1 VVNAD
6 EIIVL
11 DKGLIVERGHHR
23 ELLAADGVYAALWNR
38 QRQVDEAKAT
48 LQRATQEEGESV
60 RVSLTQ

>member
-1 VVNAD
+1 MGRRASCDRSPAD
-6 EIIVL
+6 ES
-11 DKGLIVERGHHR
+11 
-23 ELLAADGVYAALWNR
+23 DGVYAALWNR